1 MADVIA
7 VTYVSQL
14 QPAQPAKALLECE
27 EIRQSL
33 ARMEPVGERV
43 DHGDGS
49 AGGQLVEYALLVGA
63 HDDAVHPA
71 LQVPGYVSDRLPR
84 AQRGLLENQ
93 RQEAAAERAA
103 ITVGPRLDV
112 GRKMIELAHHR
123 GAPFGAGQ

>member
-7 VTYVSQL
+7 VTHVSQL
-14 QPAQPAKALLECE
+14 QPAQPAKALLERE
-27 EIRQSL
+27 EIRQRL

-71 LQVPGYVSDRLPR
+71 LQVPGHVPDRLPR
-84 AQRGLLENQ
+84 AQARAGVIQ
-93 RQEAAAERAA
+93 KYRAA
-103 ITVGPRLDV
+103 PHALDADRKSTRLNSSHV
-112 GRKMIELAHHR
+112 A
-123 GAPFGAGQ
+123 